1 MAGDL
6 PSRRIDRDALDRI
19 IRRAA
24 ELQAGEIDTG
34 EAITEQDLLKLGADV
49 GIDGR
54 FLRQAM
60 YEEHAGAVPAE
71 RGLLARWIGPGR
83 VAAGRVVPGDKAS
96 VEQALEHWMTESEAL
111 TVKRRLPDRTLWER
125 QKGFF
130 AEMKRGLG
138 VGGKSYQLA
147 KAHEVAVA
155 VTQLEAGFCHV
166 ELSADISDARG
177 RAAASGGM
185 AAGTLGALGFMMIA
199 ILAGPPA
206 LVVTVALVPLGAAAA
221 ALPLATRQHR
231 RRAGRTQ
238 LALEQVLDRLERG
251 EIKPQHRSE
260 PRGMFAF
267 GRVAFEIRR
276 AITEASEASRRPPRR
291 LPPTT

>member
-34 EAITEQDLLKLGADV
+34 EAITEQELLKLGGDV

-60 YEEHAGAVPAE
+60 YEEHAGATPEE
-71 RGLLARWIGPGR
+71 RGLLAKWIGPGR
-83 VAAGRVVPGDKAS
+83 VAAGRVVPGDKTS
-96 VEQALEHWMTESEAL
+96 VEQALEHWMTDSEAL

-147 KAHEVAVA
+147 KAQEVAVA

-166 ELSADISDARG
+166 ELSADISDARAG
-177 RAAASGGM
+177 SATGGGI
-185 AAGTLGALGFMMIA
+185 AAGSLGAVGLAMVA
-199 ILAGPPA
+199 VLAGPPG
-206 LVVTVALVPLGAAAA
+206 LVLAVAMVPLGLAAAA
-221 ALPLATRQHR
+221 MPLVSRGHRRHATRM
-231 RRAGRTQ
+231 Q
-238 LALEQVLDRLERG
+238 LGLEQLLDRLEHG
-251 EIKPQHRSE
+251 EIKPQHR
-260 PRGMFAF
+260 PLPQGMFAF
-267 GRVAFEIRR
+267 GRVAEEIRR
-276 AITEASEASRRPPRR
+276 AITEVSETSRRPPRR
-291 LPPTT
+291 LPPSQ